1 MAVVTGWSKDG
12 ASISEISVGVGETV
26 TVNANLGR
34 EFEYFRDTMS
44 TADTSVATASW
55 AGSGSEWTVVVTI
68 TGVSAGTTETALVG
82 GYDTQDS
89 PLTITVLS
97 AEDESYL
104 NKRGLTHFWENIDD
118 IKQNKLTAGAGISIT
133 GNTIS
138 AMVDSTLSSTSTNPV
153 QNAVIYNAI
162 GNVETILSTLNN
174 GGGAQ

>member
-12 ASISEISVGVGETV
+12 ASISDISVGVGETV

-55 AGSGSEWTVVVTI
+55 SGGFDFSASVSI
-68 TGVSAGTTETALVG
+68 TGVSAGTTETALIG
-82 GYDTQDS
+82 GYDTQES
-89 PLTITVLS
+89 PLAITVLS

-118 IKQNKLTAGAGISIT
+118 IKQDKLTAGAGISIT

-138 AMVDSTLSSTSTNPV
+138 AMVDSALSSTSTNPV